1 MKTII
6 IKSELEQFQE
16 QYPELYQ
23 QVFDLGVASVQDYD
37 YGDDPNDYPDD
48 YCPDDYPE
56 PHRKRPT
63 DTSTRFL
70 TLGNNADIFD
80 KALELESE
88 GYKAGNRDW
97 REFLKGY
104 EHWKWGMYIAWNPTH
119 KLFAIDS
126 SNSTLDEIYPHLVGA
141 AEEGYT
147 PAFDFDEDLPF

>member
-48 YCPDDYPE
+48 YPDE
-56 PHRKRPT
+56 PHRKTPT

-70 TLGNNADIFD
+70 AKGTTDYIHLAALG
-80 KALELESE
+80 LESE
-88 GYKAGNRDW
+88 GYESGNRDW
-97 REFLKGY
+97 REFLEGY
-104 EHWKWGMYIAWNPTH
+104 DHWKWPMYIAWNPTH
-119 KLFAIDS
+119 KLFAVES
-126 SNSTLDEIYPHLVGA
+126 SSSTLDEIYPHLVGA
-141 AEEGYT
+141 TEEGYT
-147 PAFDFDEDLPF
+147 PSFDFDEDSPF